1 MKNAAQKK
9 GSFFLPIRRTRPIH
23 LGPKKIPPGPC
34 GTTMFLS
41 PCHSCL
47 LVCFLVPFVDKLTH
61 PLGVWELDV
70 LLWKLFMIY
79 LYTPTF
85 GKWWCQQELMVAH
98 HCYSWCMWWFDTL
111 WATLTKLWPHS
122 WLCKCCCW
130 ACFCNLID
138 FLSGSL
144 HKDFRSSWFWTK
156 FNLSNSLQHC
166 LATWR
171 GCDCSFWWL

>member
-1 MKNAAQKK
+1 
-9 GSFFLPIRRTRPIH
+9 
-23 LGPKKIPPGPC
+23 
-34 GTTMFLS
+34 MFLS
-41 PCHSCL
+41 PCHSCS

-61 PLGVWELDV
+61 PLGLWELDV

-79 LYTPTF
+79 LYTPAV
-85 GKWWCQQELMVAH
+85 GKWWCQWELMVAH
-98 HCYSWCMWWFDTL
+98 HCYSWCMRWFDTL
-111 WATLTKLWPHS
+111 WATLIRLWPHS

-130 ACFCNLID
+130 VSFCDLID

-144 HKDFRSSWFWTK
+144 HKDFRSSWFCTK
-156 FNLSNSLQHC
+156 FNLSNGLQHC